1 MWKTPFRPLFL
12 CGKLIFFTFRFMH
25 LHPSVRIVRFTGKR
39 NRNIKI
45 KVNEIVIVIINVKE
59 PTEFLRKTFLCGKL
73 PLLKGEVAAKQTERL
88 ILKGEVAAKQSER
101 LIPERRG
108 GCEADGEV
116 NSERRG
122 ANRKIDGEVTLR
134 RRDTVGTRRAVTAL
148 TVHIVGYGVPDIPQ
162 FYVTCP

>member
-1 MWKTPFRPLFL
+1 MWKTA
-12 CGKLIFFTFRFMH
+12 
-25 LHPSVRIVRFTGKR
+25 S
-39 NRNIKI
+39 
-45 KVNEIVIVIINVKE
+45 
-59 PTEFLRKTFLCGKL
+59 
-73 PLLKGEVAAKQTERL
+73 
-88 ILKGEVAAKQSER
+88 
-101 LIPERRG
+101 PERRG
-108 GCEADGEV
+108 GCEADGEVNLERRGGCEAVGEV